1 MTTQEKM
8 NAIALTFGAKTGA
21 RFSRRCTGK
30 WSGTTDWSI
39 LFDNGERLFI
49 GNSGG
54 SKKFS
59 QYVDECYELYN
70 SIAVQTAKDYA
81 LKQLRQRAPQDNEF
95 AERLGHLP
103 YEVESVELIT
113 SDKGGHIGWFYVV
126 LRIGDKIVNHLET
139 GLNYNVGGQMF
150 SETVRPKYYVAGGLK
165 DDEVDYIFNGVGF
178 SSASSLYKP
187 KKELVFHKMF
197 LFSEVA

>member
-1 MTTQEKM
+1 MTVQEKI
-8 NAIALTFGAKTGA
+8 NKIALTFGAKTGA
-21 RFSRRCTGK
+21 RASRRCTGK
-30 WSGTTDWSI
+30 WRGTTDWSI
-39 LFDNGERLFI
+39 KFDNGEQLFL

-59 QYVDECYELYN
+59 QLVDECYEVYN
-70 SIAVQTAKDYA
+70 PIAVQSAKDYA
-81 LKQLRQRAPQDNEF
+81 FEQLRQRSPQDNVF

-103 YEVESVELIT
+103 YEVVSLELVT

-126 LRIGDKIVNHLET
+126 LRIGDKIVNHLDT
-139 GLNYNVGGQMF
+139 GLNYNIRMKMF
-150 SETVRPKYYVAGGLK
+150 SETVRAKYYVAGGLK

-178 SSASSLYKP
+178 SSTSSLYKP
-187 KKELVFHKMF
+187 KKELMFHKM